1 MQFSHKWCIYAI
13 LLNKYLAMNPLLN
26 KEPVKRAEKTIKDFD
41 PNLKIICLEQT
52 ARTANDA
59 ATALGCNVGAIV
71 KSLLFNSGND
81 FVLCLVSGDK
91 RCSLNKL
98 KKILNEKDVSM
109 AHPNDVKKITGYTIG
124 GVSPIGHLIKVNIFI
139 DINLERF
146 SSVFAAAGHPNC
158 VFKINFDQ
166 LSKLTLG
173 VVTDLVEW
181 DIQN

>member
-1 MQFSHKWCIYAI
+1 MQFSHKWCIYSI
-13 LLNKYLAMNPLLN
+13 LFNEFFTVNPLLN

-124 GVSPIGHLIKVNIFI
+124 GVSPVGHLNKVKIFI
-139 DINLERF
+139 DSNLNRF
-146 SSVFAAAGHPNC
+146 KTVFAAAGHQNC
-158 VFKINFDQ
+158 VFKIDFSQ
-166 LSKLTLG
+166 LSILTTG
-173 VVTDLVEW
+173 EIKEITE
-181 DIQN
+181 